1 MKWPATRLN
10 RASVPPIVQLD
21 NHFGI
26 NDGAGSFFHRFIPV
40 SREFKSL
47 RPLFNHA
54 KVNGGFG
61 HATGFE
67 QLVKDKIIA
76 LLEVSTPQSLL
87 RSLIVP
93 V

>member
-1 MKWPATRLN
+1 
-10 RASVPPIVQLD
+10 V
-21 NHFGI
+21 
-26 NDGAGSFFHRFIPV
+26 SF
-40 SREFKSL
+40 KNL

-61 HATGFE
+61 QAAGFE

-76 LLEVSTPQSLL
+76 LLEVSTAQSLL

>member
-1 MKWPATRLN
+1 MVPAVSSTGL
-10 RASVPPIVQLD
+10 SPHHV
-21 NHFGI
+21 
-26 NDGAGSFFHRFIPV
+26 SF
-40 SREFKSL
+40 KNL

-61 HATGFE
+61 QAAGFE

-76 LLEVSTPQSLL
+76 LLEVSTAQSLL